1 MSDARIDT
9 QPGAIYAVILAGGR
23 GTRFWPLS
31 RRDRPKQLLAF
42 LSGEPLLRDTL
53 DRLDGL
59 VPAEHRCLVV
69 PEDLVA
75 ACTAV
80 AGEVSMGNV
89 FVEPMGR
96 NTAPCLALAALHLK
110 RRDPQAIMLSLPAD
124 HHVGDV
130 AGFRSTLAAAAEV
143 ARGGALVTL
152 GIRPTRPDT
161 GFGYIRVGPAA
172 GTAAGHA
179 YHRVDRFVEKP
190 DRVRAENYLAR
201 GDHLWN
207 AGIFAWR
214 VDVFLAEVARQMPEL
229 GRGIERIERAFGTPG
244 EYREVSE
251 VWSTLP
257 SVSVDVGVLENAANV
272 CVVPS
277 DFGWSDVGSWSALRE
292 VLPAGEGG
300 VQRAAKHLS
309 IDSEGCV
316 VVAPNRLVATVG
328 LKDTL
333 IVVVDDAVLVCPLA
347 RDQELRDVVRRIEE
361 EGLTDYL

>member
-1 MSDARIDT
+1 MSESKATASARA
-9 QPGAIYAVILAGGR
+9 PYAVVLAGGR

-53 DRLDGL
+53 DRLEGL
-59 VPAEHRCLVV
+59 VPAEQRCLVV

-75 ACTAV
+75 ACAKV
-80 AGEVSMGNV
+80 AGEVPLANV
-89 FVEPMGR
+89 FVEPVGR
-96 NTAPCLALAALHLK
+96 NTAPCLALAALHLR
-110 RRDPQAIMLSLPAD
+110 RRDPAAVMLALPAD
-124 HHVGDV
+124 HHVGDPE
-130 AGFRSTLAAAAEV
+130 GFRAALRTATAV
-143 ARGGALVTL
+143 AREGALVTL
-152 GIRPTRPDT
+152 GIKPTRPDT
-161 GFGYIRVGPAA
+161 GFGYIRVG
-172 GTAAGHA
+172 GKLGEREGNA

-190 DRVRAENYLAR
+190 DRARAESYVAR

-214 VDVFLAEVARQMPEL
+214 VDSFLSEVARQMPEL
-229 GRGIERIERAFGTPG
+229 GRAIERIDAVLGTAREREEIAK
-244 EYREVSE
+244 
-251 VWSTLP
+251 VWAALP
-257 SVSVDVGVLENAANV
+257 SVSVDVGVLENALEV
-272 CVVPS
+272 RVVPS

-292 VLPAGEGG
+292 VLPASEGG
-300 VQRAAKHLS
+300 VQRAARHLS
-309 IDSEGCV
+309 IDSENCI

-333 IVVVDDAVLVCPLA
+333 VVVVDDAVLVCPLS